1 MLIAEL
7 VVLELL
13 WREKAL
19 LYIGHVKIGRNL
31 FEFAREL
38 TESFGLAQDG
48 QIAAILR
55 WTGRE
60 CFVELAKGDNLVEEQ
75 HGI

>member
-1 MLIAEL
+1 MLITEFI
-7 VVLELL
+7 VLELL
-13 WREKAL
+13 RREKAL
-19 LYIGHVKIGRNL
+19 LYISYVEIGRNL

-48 QIAAILR
+48 QITAILR

-60 CFVELAKGDNLVEEQ
+60 CFVELAKGDYLVEKQ

>member
-7 VVLELL
+7 IVLELL

-19 LYIGHVKIGRNL
+19 LDIGHVEIGRNL

-38 TESFGLAQDG
+38 AESFGLAQDG

-60 CFVELAKGDNLVEEQ
+60 CFVKLAKGDYLVEEQ